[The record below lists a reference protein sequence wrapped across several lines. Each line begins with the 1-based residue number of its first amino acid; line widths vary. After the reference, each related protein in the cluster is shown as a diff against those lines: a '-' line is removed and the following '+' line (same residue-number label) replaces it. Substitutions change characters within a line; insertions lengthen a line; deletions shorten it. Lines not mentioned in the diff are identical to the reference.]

1 MMHNL
6 TDTAQHTKQGLGTST
21 RGAASPSDSALVV
34 RREAPPPRPV
44 GPFRSGQVLAGG
56 FQIGSV
62 LGAGGMGVVYEAHD
76 QRLDRTVAIKAPIDE
91 AYGEQLRREAVAMAA
106 VHHPNL
112 VGVYALGEEADLH
125 YMVME
130 RVFGMT
136 LDQRITEAVESR
148 KPLAL
153 EEALAILSAIADALT
168 AVHRAGL
175 AHRDVKSNNVM
186 LDGSRV
192 VLADFGLA
200 TPEVGVRVDAPIAGS
215 VEYMAPELILGLV
228 RPGSGPRVD
237 LYALGIVAFELLTG
251 RRPYE
256 RASTHATLLAH
267 VHEPIPDIHALRH
280 DVPDELAALLHELL
294 AKKPD
299 DRPESSEAVLWRL
312 QAARA
317 RLPHSPPATRPFSV
331 LIVDDDPDLGVLLQR
346 RLEWT
351 LPTLVASSI
360 TDSEKALEK
369 IRRHAPDIA
378 LVDLNMPRMNGVEL
392 CMNISALP
400 WRTRPVVVAMSGRC
414 SVDDLVLLRTLD
426 VYDFVNKDEGFV
438 TRMCEVIGDVRRARL
453 SAAPRSARRA
463 R

>member
-1 MMHNL
+1 L
-6 TDTAQHTKQGLGTST
+6 ASGSAPPRDGTVL
-21 RGAASPSDSALVV
+21 AL
-34 RREAPPPRPV
+34 REAPPPRPI
-44 GPFRSGQVLAGG
+44 GPFRSGQALAGG
-56 FQIGSV
+56 FLIGDV

-76 QRLDRTVAIKAPIDE
+76 QRLDRTVAIKAPLDE
-91 AYGEQLRREAVAMAA
+91 AYGETLRREAVAMAA

-112 VGVYALGEEADLH
+112 VGVHSLGREGDLD

-136 LDQRITEAVESR
+136 LDERITEAVETR
-148 KPLAL
+148 KPIAL
-153 EEALAILSAIADALT
+153 EEALAVVSAIADALT

-175 AHRDVKSNNVM
+175 AHRDVKSSNVM

-215 VEYMAPELILGLV
+215 VDYMAPELILGLV

-237 LYALGIVAFELLTG
+237 LYALGIVAFEVLTG

-267 VHEPIPDIHALRH
+267 VHEPIPDVHALRR
-280 DVPDELAALLHELL
+280 DVPDELVALLHELL
-294 AKKPD
+294 AKRPD

-317 RLPHSPPATRPFSV
+317 RLPRSAPATRPFSV
-331 LIVDDDPDLGVLLQR
+331 LIVDDDPDLGVLLKR

-351 LPTLVASSI
+351 LPTLVASAI
-360 TDSEKALEK
+360 TDPEKALEK
-369 IRRHAPDIA
+369 IRRHGPDIA

-392 CMNISALP
+392 CMNIGALP
-400 WRTRPVVVAMSGRC
+400 WRSRPVVVAMSGRC
-414 SVDDLVLLRTLD
+414 SVDDIALLRTLD
-426 VYDFVNKDEGFV
+426 VYDFVNKDDGFV
-438 TRMCEVIGDVRRARL
+438 ARMCEVIGDVRRARL
-453 SAAPRSARRA
+453 SAATRSATRPR
-463 R
+463 